1 MNRKLKNLAYAAA
14 IASTVNE
21 LMLPRDTGENQPG
34 VICAANEARFTAT
47 NYSEALT
54 QYTVGW
60 RDPENLDALLDS
72 IAPSVPVSRR
82 FEFKKATNAEA
93 FLSETDDVRAIGSN
107 FKRVEYKGESVNE
120 KTLNKGLTIR
130 LDKDDM
136 LDDMEEER
144 SIGRLM
150 GRLSRNEVRRAL
162 TLINAGA
169 TNAAKVWSAS
179 TNPDKDLRD
188 ALTAATDVSGVRPN
202 VLLFS
207 ESAWDL
213 RMDAYEAAANTS
225 SYAGR
230 AAAMTLQDLARK
242 LMVDR
247 IEVVKARYQSTA
259 SAKALVQT
267 TLTVLGYLAIQGA
280 GKDDAS
286 NVKRFVTPVGTR
298 YRVFRQESDKF
309 IDLSVE
315 HYSNIVI
322 TSSGAS
328 IRKLTVSAS

>member
-1 MNRKLKNLAYAAA
+1 MKPNQV
-14 IASTVNE
+14 IETVND
-21 LMLPRDTGENQPG
+21 LFPARDNGGDNLPG
-34 VICAANEARFTAT
+34 VIYAANEARFTSV
-47 NYSEALT
+47 NYSEPLT

-72 IAPSVPVSRR
+72 IAPSVPVGRR
-82 FEFKKATNAEA
+82 FEFKMATNAEA
-93 FLSETDDVRAIGSN
+93 FLSETDDIRAIGAN
-107 FKRVEYKGESVNE
+107 FKRVEYTGSSVNE
-120 KTLNKGLTIR
+120 KTYNKGLTIR
-130 LDKDDM
+130 LDKDDL

-144 SIGRLM
+144 AVGRLM
-150 GRLSRNEVRRAL
+150 QRLSRNEVRRAL
-162 TLINAGA
+162 TLIDAGA

-188 ALTAATDVSGVRPN
+188 ACIAAANVSGIRPN

-213 RMDAYEAAANTS
+213 RLDAYEAAANTS

-230 AAAMTLQDLARK
+230 AAAMTPQDLARK
-242 LMVDR
+242 TMVDR
-247 IEVVKARYQSTA
+247 IEIVKARYQSTA

-267 TLTVLGYLAIQGA
+267 TLTVLGYYAVQGA
-280 GKDDAS
+280 GKDDPS
-286 NVKRFVTPVGTR
+286 NVKRFITPAGTR
-298 YRVFRQESDKF
+298 YRVFRAEKDKF
-309 IDLSVE
+309 VDLSVE